1 MAWMSDLG
9 FFRESGF
16 WRGHARET
24 VIDAN
29 DGIVSAAGVAEGL
42 ATAGATTHTL
52 FIAGLTLILAG
63 GCAAAG
69 ARYAEV
75 RTEWEM
81 NRTLLDAERAS
92 IAADPQGEFEE
103 LVGLY
108 AAKGLSQEL
117 AREVAQALTDRDP
130 VAAHADAEL
139 NLASMGTHSGALP
152 AGLIAGLS
160 YAAGAVVPLVGIT
173 LLPVSER
180 MTLTFL
186 LALVALV
193 LTGWFTAWLTGLPT
207 LRLIRRNVTL
217 GMATM
222 VAGLLVGILIST

>member
-1 MAWMSDLG
+1 MAWTNDLG
-9 FFRESGF
+9 LFRESGF
-16 WRGHARET
+16 WRGQARES

-42 ATAGATTHTL
+42 ATAGASTHTL
-52 FIAGLTLILAG
+52 FIAGLTIILAG

-69 ARYAEV
+69 ARYTEV

-108 AAKGLSQEL
+108 AAKGLDEDL
-117 AREVAQALTDRDP
+117 ARQVAQALTDRDP

-139 NLASMGTHSGALP
+139 NLASIRTSSGALP
-152 AGLIAGLS
+152 AGIITGL
-160 YAAGAVVPLVGIT
+160 AFGAGAVVPLAGMT
-173 LLPVSER
+173 LLPVSDR
-180 MTLTFL
+180 ITLTLL

-207 LRLIRRNVTL
+207 IRLIRRNVTL
-217 GMATM
+217 GLATM
-222 VAGLLVGILIST
+222 AAGLVVGLLIGS